1 MAELSNIAAELSKG
15 KNVDMNLPKYADGMN
30 SLYGRMGYV
39 KLALNLYS
47 FAEVYGE
54 DSEYTQLVS
63 GYALRLA
70 DAIKSGISCD
80 NADAGS
86 DGVLADIDGL
96 REELIGRMEILTAY
110 TDRFQI
116 FEYVLN
122 RIEYNYKECD
132 INSDYYDDKFEKDI
146 INYIVSDK
154 DNTVVNMKIGQVVSQ
169 IPMRLSK
176 NKFFELLR
184 DAFTLYKGSDTAAVD
199 DFIYML
205 RSVSMLHTPDDFE
218 EAFDV
223 LADKLKKLES
233 YSYVDMSKE
242 DYLEAAKTLE
252 DATEYVVNVT
262 DVFVLL
268 MDAVNDAYMVLLT
281 ADKAIVDGN
290 ARQHCLKIIDM
301 ALDAVYDRVLPTE
314 DSFDSFVAIEGV
326 QERLSTQLS
335 SDSYALDDVKNSYMD
350 KVEELGLKSTYE
362 KLFKLEK
369 LSSGSSFM
377 KLVEDEL
384 SNIIA
389 DEAYINNRCDEL
401 VNELMDFFA
410 EHERP
415 FNRAVMSGILGSLPV
430 FFNNMEEIKKYIHVA
445 LGQCSD
451 EAERKSC
458 MKLMLDLMSE

>member
-1 MAELSNIAAELSKG
+1 MAELTNIAAELSKG
-15 KNVDMNLPKYADGMN
+15 KNVDMNLPRYADGMN

-54 DSEYTQLVS
+54 DTEYTQLVS
-63 GYALRLA
+63 DYALRLA
-70 DAIKSGISCD
+70 NAITEGISGD
-80 NADAGS
+80 NADVGS
-86 DGVLADIDGL
+86 AKVLEDIDAL
-96 REELIGRMEILTAY
+96 REELIGRMEVLTAY

-132 INSDYYDDKFEKDI
+132 VNSDYYDDKFEKDI

-184 DAFTLYKGSDTAAVD
+184 DALTLYKGSDTTAVD

-205 RSVSMLHTPDDFE
+205 RSVSMLHTPEGFDS
-218 EAFDV
+218 AFSA
-223 LADKLKKLES
+223 LADRLAKLES

-242 DYLEAAKTLE
+242 DYLEAEGTLTE
-252 DATEYVVNVT
+252 ATEYVVNVT

-281 ADKAIVDGN
+281 ADNALVDGS

-301 ALDAVYDRVLPTE
+301 ALDAIYDRVLPIE

-326 QERLSTQLS
+326 QERLSTQLA
-335 SDSYALDDVKNSYMD
+335 SDSYALDDVKNSHMD
-350 KVEELGLKSTYE
+350 RVEALGLTQTYE

-401 VNELMDFFA
+401 VNELMDFFS